1 MTLKKPSPTQ
11 VMPKNTP
18 ARAPTTSAP
27 DDPSADMF
35 EDSLKEF
42 LKPVGQFLD
51 DAAVTEVMINGYNE
65 IFVEIKGKIHKTQAT
80 FGSESNLL
88 SAIIN
93 IAQFCGKSISE
104 TEPIMDARLKNGSR
118 VCAVIPPCSK
128 KGATV
133 AIRKFSKEKLGL
145 KNLIE
150 FGAMSMDMARFLDLA
165 IILKRNILVS
175 GGTGSGKTTL
185 LNVLGSRIPGN
196 ERLIIIEDT
205 AELQIKSSHV
215 VNFETKP
222 KDFEGKNEVT
232 IRDLVKAS
240 LRLRPDRIVVGE
252 VRGAEALDL
261 VQAMNTGHDGSMG
274 TLHANNPA
282 QAMNRFETLCM
293 IADVGVPAQVIRAQ
307 VADAVHLV
315 VQTNRLRDGS
325 RKITYITEITGV
337 DDQGRYRT
345 NDLFVFKQT
354 GINAEKRIVG
364 EHVATGNI
372 PTFKDL
378 IETSGI
384 PFSMDVFKAPPG
396 DKAAA

>member
-1 MTLKKPSPTQ
+1 MSDPKLKSLPSAGQKNQAPAAQKPGAAVEPSP
-11 VMPKNTP
+11 
-18 ARAPTTSAP
+18 
-27 DDPSADMF
+27 DLFD
-35 EDSLKEF
+35 DSLKEF
-42 LKPVGQFLD
+42 LKPVGPFLD
-51 DAAVTEVMINGYNE
+51 DPSVTEIMINSYNE
-65 IFVEIKGKIHKTQAT
+65 IFIEIKGKIHRTQAT
-80 FGSESNLL
+80 FGDEDKLRA
-88 SAIIN
+88 AIIN
-93 IAQFCGKSISE
+93 IAQTCGKSISE
-104 TEPIMDARLKNGSR
+104 EEPVMDARLRNGSR
-118 VCAVIPPCSK
+118 VCAVIKPCSK
-128 KGATV
+128 KGSTI

-145 KNLIE
+145 KELIS
-150 FGAMSMDMARFLDLA
+150 FGAMSLEMARFLDLA
-165 IILKRNILVS
+165 IILKRNLLVS

-205 AELQIKSSHV
+205 AELQIKSNHV

-222 KDFEGKNEVT
+222 KDFEGKHEVT

-274 TLHANNPA
+274 TLHANNPT
-282 QAMNRFETLCM
+282 QAMNRMETLCM

-325 RKITYITEITGV
+325 RKITHVTEILGV
-337 DDQGRYRT
+337 DEQGRYRA
-345 NDLFVFKQT
+345 NDLFLFRQT
-354 GINAEKRIVG
+354 GISEDKRIVG

-372 PTFKDL
+372 PSFREM

-384 PFSMDVFKAPPG
+384 PFDMGVFNPK
-396 DKAAA
+396 KAA